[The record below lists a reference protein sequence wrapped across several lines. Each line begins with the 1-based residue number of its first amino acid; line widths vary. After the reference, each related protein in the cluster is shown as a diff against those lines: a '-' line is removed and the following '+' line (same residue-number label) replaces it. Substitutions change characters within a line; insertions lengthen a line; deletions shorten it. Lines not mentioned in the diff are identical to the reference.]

1 MPRRNLWCLIVVAA
15 AAIIS
20 SPTNAEPEPAGLVAI
35 WKGHIDFPPSDGFVG
50 TGFHV
55 GDGFIATAKHV
66 LSNIGDEWFGVVAS
80 KSAKGN
86 RVKVVSAPKCFDAAD
101 VCFFR
106 LDPSDASIQ
115 NESISRRFGMTCE
128 LPSPWPRVSIY
139 GFSNESEGPERF
151 ESVEINAKA
160 GTFRAPDD
168 SVYSDLIQTGAQT
181 SPGTSG
187 SPVVIEGTRNAIGV
201 HIAFSEQTKDQVIF
215 PFFILQESIQI
226 DGVRIF
232 HPPDCAAGSLE
243 QSSDGPA
250 EAIASPAVEL
260 LREVLRAC
268 SVSRNID
275 IDADLRGSIETIFE
289 GELTEG
295 QLTYVDSASFL
306 ESIPADQKLEAYK
319 VYVDC
324 LGDRMAEN

>member
-20 SPTNAEPEPAGLVAI
+20 SPTNAEPETAGLVAI

-50 TGFHV
+50 TGFHI
-55 GDGFIATAKHV
+55 GDGFVATAKHV
-66 LSNIGDEWFGVVAS
+66 LSNIGDEWFAVVAS

-86 RVKVVSAPKCFDAAD
+86 RVKVVSAPKCFAAAD
-101 VCFFR
+101 ICFFR
-106 LDPSDASIQ
+106 LDPSDVLIHNASL
-115 NESISRRFGMTCE
+115 SRRFGMTCE
-128 LPSPWPRVSIY
+128 LPDPWPDVTIS
-139 GFSNESEGPERF
+139 GFSNESEGLEKF
-151 ESVEINAKA
+151 ESIQINARA
-160 GTFRAPDD
+160 GTFRAPDG
-168 SVYSDLIQTGAQT
+168 SVYDDLIQTGAQT

-215 PFFILQESIQI
+215 PFFVLQESIQI

-243 QSSDGPA
+243 QSGNVPT
-250 EAIASPAVEL
+250 EASTSPAIEL
-260 LREVLRAC
+260 LREVLNAC
-268 SVSRNID
+268 SVSRKID

-295 QLTYVDSASFL
+295 QLTYVDSAIFL
-306 ESIPADQKLEAYK
+306 ESIPADQRLEAYK
-319 VYVDC
+319 VYVNC